1 MHYVINYHTV
11 EYNECLLEKELRGAF
26 SATFYIFLTWSNKK
40 PRLSSSDAV
49 LTKQRASGQDH
60 KGGKM

>member
-1 MHYVINYHTV
+1 MPLREGAESGFFRNVLHF
-11 EYNECLLEKELRGAF
+11 LDLE
-26 SATFYIFLTWSNKK
+26 
-40 PRLSSSDAV
+40 SSSDAV